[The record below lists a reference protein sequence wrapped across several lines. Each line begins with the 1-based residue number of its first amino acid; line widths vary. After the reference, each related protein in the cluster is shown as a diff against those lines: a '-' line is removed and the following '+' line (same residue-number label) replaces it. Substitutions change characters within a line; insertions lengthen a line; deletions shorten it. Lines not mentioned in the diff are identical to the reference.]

1 MVVVVV
7 VVVVVLLL
15 LLFVVVIALLFL
27 AVVVIIIICVAC
39 GCGYYYYLLLLRP
52 IWRHVWL
59 VIGGQLHLLDAI
71 GGQRRLL
78 DDAKVDTHGAAMPVF
93 QCPHVDPLV
102 SVSRGL
108 RRQVF
113 PIRRPARLHQADPV
127 APYVASPLPGK
138 TWPSGYGLL

>member
-1 MVVVVV
+1 MIGNLL
-7 VVVVVLLL
+7 LLL

-78 DDAKVDTHGAAMPVF
+78 DDAKVDTHGAAMPVGRESAKLGGLSPRP
-93 QCPHVDPLV
+93 CAGPR
-102 SVSRGL
+102 RGGV
-108 RRQVF
+108 QN
-113 PIRRPARLHQADPV
+113 
-127 APYVASPLPGK
+127 
-138 TWPSGYGLL
+138 